1 MDSIF
6 GAGCEVDQK
15 LNSEK
20 YFFLNMLSRFL
31 MVLQIRILINPFYA
45 LCLLV
50 NHIIKES
57 SPLSVNIKD
66 FQKKFIV

>member
-20 YFFLNMLSRFL
+20 YFFS
-31 MVLQIRILINPFYA
+31 QHA
-45 LCLLV
+45 LKV
-50 NHIIKES
+50 FDDASN
-57 SPLSVNIKD
+57 KD
-66 FQKKFIV
+66 SN